1 MKKKWL
7 SGILSVVLAASLLVG
22 CAAKETPAV
31 SSEAPAASSEAAVSS
46 AAVSSA
52 AVKTDYTEEVLDTS
66 DDAGKL
72 TVRYLGMKEVYVN
85 GNGDRTNVGDCSV
98 YTSPE
103 GLVMM
108 IDCSNAAS
116 FPEIDAQLQAMGVEE
131 IDIFVMSHPHADHI
145 GCFAEIAKHYPIG
158 QLYKNSQEYN
168 SATYAR
174 AMQAAEDYEIP
185 VTILHDGD
193 SFMFGEEVEVTI
205 YGPSTKMEESITTLV
220 SDANNGS
227 LAMRLTYGESSFWTA
242 GDTYVPGEQ
251 EIVANY
257 GDAIQ
262 SDVIKINHHGYE
274 TSNSQDYI
282 ETLAPKVAVSM
293 HESLVSKTIALR
305 HSTRGAETFYT
316 CMDGTVRVSTTGDG
330 TYDVQTQ
337 YIRTQTVYGEPAADG
352 HYVIE

>member
-7 SGILSVVLAASLLVG
+7 SGILSVALAASLLVG
-22 CAAKETPAV
+22 CGAKEAPAV
-31 SSEAPAASSEAAVSS
+31 SAVASTQTAVSS
-46 AAVSSA
+46 VETSSA
-52 AVKTDYTEEVLDTS
+52 EEVKTDYTDEVFDTS
-66 DDAGKL
+66 ADAGKL
-72 TVRYLGMKEVYVN
+72 TARYLAMEEVYVN
-85 GNGDRTNVGDCSV
+85 GNGDRTNVGDCTV

-108 IDCSNAAS
+108 VDCSNAAS

-145 GCFAEIAKHYPIG
+145 GCFREIAENYPIG
-158 QLYKNSQEYN
+158 QLYKNVQEYDT
-168 SATYAR
+168 STYAR
-174 AMQAAEDYEIP
+174 AMEAAKEYDIP
-185 VTILHDGD
+185 VTVLHDGD
-193 SFMFGEEVEVTI
+193 SFMFGEDVEVTI
-205 YGPSTKMEESITTLV
+205 YGPSTSMEESITNLA

-251 EIVANY
+251 EIVASY

-262 SDVIKINHHGYE
+262 SDVIKMNHHGYE

-293 HESLVSKTIALR
+293 HQSLISKTIALR

-316 CMDGTVRVSTTGDG
+316 CMDGTVRVSTDGDG

-337 YIRTQTVYGEPAADG
+337 TIRTQNIYGEPAADG
-352 HYVIE
+352 HYVIQ